1 MSDAAE
7 PDAWA
12 VACEEDLAAERE
24 RHERLYGPP
33 RVDAGEELR
42 RLADAV
48 ARTAGALVRPLGGP
62 AGETAV
68 RGAAEQLLAQARAAV
83 RPALERN
90 PDVLD
95 HLTAA
100 GGELLAAYRSAV
112 YGRQVRD
119 PAKRPQPPETGGKRT
134 DGE

>member
-12 VACEEDLAAERE
+12 AACEEDLAAERE
-24 RHERLYGPP
+24 RHESEYGPP
-33 RVDAGEELR
+33 PLDAGAELR

-48 ARTAGALVRPLGGP
+48 VRTAGALGRPLGGP
-62 AGETAV
+62 AAETAA
-68 RGAAEQLLAQARAAV
+68 RRAAEQLIAQARAV
-83 RPALERN
+83 VQPALERR

-100 GGELLAAYRSAV
+100 GGELLAAYRSAL
-112 YGRQVRD
+112 RPPR
-119 PAKRPQPPETGGKRT
+119 PPQPEPGDKRT
-134 DGE
+134 DLG